1 MDIWSFRSQLISAMT
16 SAQVSSGLVGLAI
29 TYALRLTDTLNQVN
43 PAEKMGKWP

>member
-1 MDIWSFRSQLISAMT
+1 MA

-43 PAEKMGKWP
+43 PAGKSARLLSFGVDPF